1 MHSFYVWFC
10 TVGYGRLAVPNGG
23 GEITPLSDEKIGAQN
38 GMSLPEEMGVLED
51 STLVEAL
58 AT

>member
-10 TVGYGRLAVPNGG
+10 TVGYGGLAVPNGG
-23 GEITPLSDEKIGAQN
+23 GGFISLSDEKIGAQN
-38 GMSLPEEMGVLED
+38 RMRLPEEMGVLED

>member
-1 MHSFYVWFC
+1 
-10 TVGYGRLAVPNGG
+10 VGYGGLAVPNGG